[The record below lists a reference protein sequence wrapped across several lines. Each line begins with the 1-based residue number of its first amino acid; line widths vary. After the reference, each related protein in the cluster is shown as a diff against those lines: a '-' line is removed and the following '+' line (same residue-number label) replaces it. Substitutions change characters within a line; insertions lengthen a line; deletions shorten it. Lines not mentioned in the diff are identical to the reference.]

1 MSYLLDTHIWLWVQR
16 EPERVTPLMMAALRT
31 PAAKFVSAVSL
42 WEVALLV
49 EKRRVVLPRPLERLV
64 HEQERAG
71 ELRFL
76 GVSVEVALE
85 FERVRL
91 AHPDP
96 ADRLLVATA
105 RVHGLT
111 LMTADRRLL
120 EAPGVECWRG

>member
-1 MSYLLDTHIWLWVQR
+1 MNYLLDTHIWLWGQR
-16 EPERVTPLMMAALRT
+16 EPERMRPAMLAALRG
-31 PAAKFVSAVSL
+31 PGERFVSAVSL
-42 WEVALLV
+42 WEACLLA
-49 EKRRVVLPRPLERLV
+49 EKGRVRLPMGIESLMRK
-64 HEQERAG
+64 QAQTG

-120 EAPGVECWRG
+120 EASSVACWRE